1 MYDVVDAMLAG
12 GVAAVLPFMI
22 LMMPCMDGVGASSQ
36 RIFFSKSDTNM
47 QYQRRGRKTAVGASR
62 WEKCTEFPCGIL

>member
-1 MYDVVDAMLAG
+1 MLAG

-36 RIFFSKSDTNM
+36 RIFISKSDTNM
-47 QYQRRGRKTAVGASR
+47 PYQRRV
-62 WEKCTEFPCGIL
+62 EKQH

>member
-1 MYDVVDAMLAG
+1 MLLIMYDVVDAMLAG

-36 RIFFSKSDTNM
+36 RIFSSVSKSDTNM
-47 QYQRRGRKTAVGASR
+47 QYQRRI
-62 WEKCTEFPCGIL
+62 EKQQ